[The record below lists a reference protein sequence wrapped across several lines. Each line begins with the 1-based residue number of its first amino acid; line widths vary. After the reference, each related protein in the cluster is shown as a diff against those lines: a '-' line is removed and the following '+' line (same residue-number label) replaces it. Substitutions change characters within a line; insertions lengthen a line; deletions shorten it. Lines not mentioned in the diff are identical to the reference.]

1 MAQLQNT
8 NVNGSLSLSDIEVK
22 DFIVS
27 REINST
33 GTSSTSVR
41 YVKTTYNSGYV
52 EIDLW
57 TPEATLH
64 YSSQNNYRLM
74 DSVTLP
80 SDDFLP
86 NTLTYINL
94 QYETYYPIV
103 ASLYDV
109 YYNQYLRFNTT
120 CVVENVSEVNVK
132 RYLKVC
138 GYNT

>member
-8 NVNGSLSLSDIEVK
+8 NVNGSLSVSDVEVK

-27 REINST
+27 REINT
-33 GTSSTSVR
+33 TSTSVK

-57 TPEATLH
+57 TAEDTI
-64 YSSQNNYRLM
+64 SFSGGTQQRIM

-94 QYETYYPIV
+94 FYEAGTPII
-103 ASLYDV
+103 ACFLDV
-109 YYNQYLRFNTT
+109 SYNRYLRFATL
-120 CVVENVSEVNVK
+120 CSLEGVSDVTVT
-132 RYLKVC
+132 RYIKVC
-138 GYNT
+138 GSNT

>member
-8 NVNGSLSLSDIEVK
+8 NVNGSLSLSGVEVK

-27 REINST
+27 REINT
-33 GTSSTSVR
+33 TSTSVK

-57 TPEATLH
+57 TAEATLH
-64 YSSQNNYRLM
+64 FPSPSSGLWLM

-94 QYETYYPIV
+94 QYQGYYPIV
-103 ASLYDV
+103 AILNDI
-109 YYNQYLRFNTT
+109 YYNQFLRFHVK
-120 CVVENVSEVNVK
+120 CVAEDVSDVDVT
-132 RYLKVC
+132 RYIKIC
-138 GYNT
+138 GYNN